1 MLHQQLL
8 VLKKKYLLI
17 VILIIFCILAYQQ
30 SLILKLGSA
39 RKVHERRLNT
49 EKKSSTL
56 SAGTIKATGEAS
68 AYQQTPIQKLQPQV
82 HEAAE
87 KRENPTSE
95 KITSVLLV
103 SQCRSGSSVVGE
115 LFNRR
120 KGATYLYEPLYPL
133 RTANGVQAPDEL
145 IPRSTELVDDIVH
158 CRFHRLPEIYRQAI
172 EATRNKD
179 YFGCVRNGI
188 CFRGCGNGKC
198 DAFINREAKHVMAG
212 KSKVNL
218 HLLGKHCL
226 NSELFA
232 AKLNYLPGVD
242 TISHLV
248 NDERLNLKII
258 LLSRDPRAIIRSWN
272 INVKP
277 ENRRKTFLRT
287 AEHFCRRVHEDARFV
302 DSTLKKFPNST
313 QHYLH
318 LRHEDFAMDPLGVT
332 KKIYGFIGKEPGEEL
347 LEWVRGSTNACKGQQ
362 NQFGTCRDSRKVVSA
377 WRTWY
382 KLEEVVEI
390 QEVCG
395 DALKANN
402 YAFYNDKESLENL
415 DMPSF

>member
-1 MLHQQLL
+1 MPRPKLL
-8 VLKKKYLLI
+8 RKEYLLI
-17 VILIIFCILAYQQ
+17 TFLTILLILAYRQ
-30 SLILKLGSA
+30 SL
-39 RKVHERRLNT
+39 T
-49 EKKSSTL
+49 
-56 SAGTIKATGEAS
+56 
-68 AYQQTPIQKLQPQV
+68 QT
-82 HEAAE
+82 AE
-87 KRENPTSE
+87 KRERPPNE

-115 LFNRR
+115 LFNQRR
-120 KGATYLYEPLYPL
+120 GATYLYEPLYPL
-133 RTANGVQAPDEL
+133 RTENGVQVPDEL
-145 IPRSTELVDDIVH
+145 IRGSTELVDDIVH
-158 CRFHRLPEIYRQAI
+158 CRFHRLPRMYRRAM

-179 YFGCVRNGI
+179 YAGCEQYGI
-188 CFRGCGNGKC
+188 CFRGCGKC
-198 DAFINREAKHVMAG
+198 DAFINREAKHVVAG

-218 HLLGKHCL
+218 HSLGKHCL
-226 NSELFA
+226 ESEFFA

-248 NDERLNLKII
+248 NNEKVDLKII